1 MKRIFLSLVCLFLLI
16 GTARAIPPF
25 PPGGGG
31 FGGGASLN
39 LTTTGLT
46 AGHAYY
52 IAATT
57 GTFTE
62 ADATSS
68 STLPLPSI
76 CVAISATS
84 CMKAGTF
91 TTTGLT
97 VGSVY
102 YVPVGVGLLTATRP
116 ATSGNQVEIMGIA
129 TSTTTL
135 EVMPQLLIVQ
145 VP

>member
-1 MKRIFLSLVCLFLLI
+1 MKRLLI
-16 GTARAIPPF
+16 LILLLVSVNAYGDGF
-25 PPGGGG
+25 FGGG
-31 FGGGASLN
+31 FFGGGGGASLN

>member
-1 MKRIFLSLVCLFLLI
+1 MKRLLI
-16 GTARAIPPF
+16 LILLLVSVNAYGDGF
-25 PPGGGG
+25 FGGGF